1 MDRPSRRAEH
11 QIRGLRGEHKVNLR
25 ENDGSSLTE
34 MMLSGERTAA
44 APRRA
49 WRMGHTRQFSGFDGC
64 GALVAPDLGSP
75 NCVDTIMGT
84 IALEVAKLDFGS
96 AFKPVRSILRNGVSM
111 ASGELPRVCCGIKGA
126 ETVLRSQSF
135 CLIMRR
141 VGRVK

>member
-1 MDRPSRRAEH
+1 M
-11 QIRGLRGEHKVNLR
+11 NLR

-34 MMLSGERTAA
+34 MMLSDERTAA

-49 WRMGHTRQFSGFDGC
+49 WRMGHTRQFSGFDSC

-111 ASGELPRVCCGIKGA
+111 ASGERPRVCCGIKAA

>member
-49 WRMGHTRQFSGFDGC
+49 WRVGHTRQFSGFDGC
-64 GALVAPDLGSP
+64 GAQVAPGFWVPQLRGNYILGP
-75 NCVDTIMGT
+75 IG
-84 IALEVAKLDFGS
+84 LEDRTMLWIVAKLDFGS

-111 ASGELPRVCCGIKGA
+111 ASGERPRMCC
-126 ETVLRSQSF
+126 RSPD
-135 CLIMRR
+135 
-141 VGRVK
+141 